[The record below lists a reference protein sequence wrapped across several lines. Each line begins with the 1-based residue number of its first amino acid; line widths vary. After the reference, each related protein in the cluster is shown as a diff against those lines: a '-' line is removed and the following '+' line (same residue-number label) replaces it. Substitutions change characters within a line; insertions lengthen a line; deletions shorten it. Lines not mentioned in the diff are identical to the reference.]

1 MYTWPNGDVYEG
13 WFQDGQKHTKKA
25 SGLKWER
32 AGSVRPKKGR
42 ELTNPELHSAL
53 EKKAQL
59 TQDEWNSCHVDDLS
73 LSDFVCVGDCYF
85 VPSSIDEKGCVCA
98 FLSHYLSSRRNFV
111 RLTFVCCRYF
121 LSAVTAD
128 RDRSI
133 DDPIASWGGVEYP
146 DVDLR
151 RWSFQGTFANDKP
164 IAGFLRSPC
173 PLSAEL
179 NVSMRRKR

>member
-1 MYTWPNGDVYEG
+1 MTCHSLISFVLGIVIFYLPRS
-13 WFQDGQKHTKKA
+13 TKKGA
-25 SGLKWER
+25 RVL
-32 AGSVRPKKGR
+32 
-42 ELTNPELHSAL
+42 
-53 EKKAQL
+53 
-59 TQDEWNSCHVDDLS
+59 SCRVTFRLIAT
-73 LSDFVCVGDCYF
+73 L
-85 VPSSIDEKGCVCA
+85 
-98 FLSHYLSSRRNFV
+98 FLYS
-111 RLTFVCCRYF
+111 LTFVCCRYF